1 MQRRRLAAIATL
13 PMAGFLLLAFPAVA
27 AASIGVGIQV
37 GPVRLAG
44 IAHAGQTYDL
54 PPVYVV
60 NTGTQ
65 DETVRLDVKRLSKGD
80 GFDVPKSWFQP
91 TRTDVH
97 LDANQSTTID
107 VKLVVPADA
116 RPGRYFSD
124 VVAHGSAS
132 IEAGQATLGV
142 AAATK
147 LQFTVG
153 KAVPAGFWSSLPT
166 IPLAVA
172 AAVILLGG
180 GAFLVARRSGFRIRV
195 ERTAAYFPDDDDGDY
210 GLADSG
216 GGPS

>member
-1 MQRRRLAAIATL
+1 MQRQRLAAIATL
-13 PMAGFLLLAFPAVA
+13 PMAGFLLLAFPAAA

-60 NTGTQ
+60 NTGTEP
-65 DETVRLDVKRLSKGD
+65 ETVRLDVQRLSKGT
-80 GFDVPKSWFQP
+80 GRDVPKAWFRPGQ
-91 TRTDVH
+91 TDVH
-97 LDANQSTTID
+97 LDAKQSATIP
-107 VKLVVPADA
+107 VQLVVPAEA

-153 KAVPAGFWSSLPT
+153 KAVPVGFWSRLQS
-166 IPLAVA
+166 PLAWAGGIIVLA
-172 AAVILLGG
+172 GG
-180 GAFLVARRSGFRIRV
+180 GFLLARRSGFRLRL
-195 ERTAAYFPDDDDGDY
+195 ERTPGGY
-210 GLADSG
+210 GPADPG
-216 GGPS
+216 GGPQ

>member
-1 MQRRRLAAIATL
+1 MQRRRLAAIAAL
-13 PMAGFLLLAFPAVA
+13 PMAGFLLLAFPAAA

-60 NTGTQ
+60 NTGTEP
-65 DETVRLDVKRLSKGD
+65 ETVRLDVQRLSKGT
-80 GFDVPKSWFQP
+80 GRDVPKAWFKPGQ
-91 TRTDVH
+91 TDVH
-97 LDANQSTTID
+97 LDARQSATIP
-107 VKLVVPADA
+107 VQLVVPADA
-116 RPGRYFSD
+116 KLGPYFSD

-153 KAVPAGFWSSLPT
+153 KAVPAGFWSRLPS
-166 IPLAVA
+166 PLAWAGVVIVLA
-172 AAVILLGG
+172 GGGILL
-180 GAFLVARRSGFRIRV
+180 ARRSGFRLRL
-195 ERTAAYFPDDDDGDY
+195 ERTPGGY
-210 GLADSG
+210 GSADREG
-216 GGPS
+216 GSQ

>member
-13 PMAGFLLLAFPAVA
+13 PMAGFLLLAFPAAA

-60 NTGTQ
+60 NTGTEP
-65 DETVRLDVKRLSKGD
+65 ETVRLEVQRLSRGT
-80 GFDVPKSWFQP
+80 GRDVPKSWFKPGQ
-91 TRTDVH
+91 TDVH
-97 LDANQSTTID
+97 LDPKQSATIP
-107 VKLVVPADA
+107 VQLVVPADA
-116 RPGRYFSD
+116 TLGPYFSD

-132 IEAGQATLGV
+132 IEAGQTTLGV

-153 KAVPAGFWSSLPT
+153 KAVPAGFWSSLPS
-166 IPLAVA
+166 PLVWA
-172 AAVILLGG
+172 GG
-180 GAFLVARRSGFRIRV
+180 IIVLAGWGFWLARRAGFRLRL
-195 ERTAAYFPDDDDGDY
+195 ERTPGGY
-210 GLADSG
+210 GPADRG
-216 GGPS
+216 GGPQ

>member
-13 PMAGFLLLAFPAVA
+13 PMAGFLLLAFPAAA

-60 NTGTQ
+60 NTGTEP
-65 DETVRLDVKRLSKGD
+65 ETVRLEVQRLSKGT
-80 GFDVPKSWFQP
+80 GRDVPKSWFKPGQ
-91 TRTDVH
+91 TDVH
-97 LDANQSTTID
+97 LDPKQSATIP
-107 VKLVVPADA
+107 VQLVVPAGA
-116 RPGRYFSD
+116 TPGPYFSD

-153 KAVPAGFWSSLPT
+153 KAVPAGFWSRLPS
-166 IPLAVA
+166 PLAWAGGIIVLA
-172 AAVILLGG
+172 GG
-180 GAFLVARRSGFRIRV
+180 GLWLARRSGWRLRV
-195 ERTAAYFPDDDDGDY
+195 ERSPGGY
-210 GLADSG
+210 GPADRG
-216 GGPS
+216 GGPQ

>member
-13 PMAGFLLLAFPAVA
+13 PMAGFLLLAFPLGAAASTAA

-44 IAHAGQTYDL
+44 IAHAGRAYDL

-60 NTGTQ
+60 NTGTEP
-65 DETVRLDVKRLSKGD
+65 ETVRLEVQRLSRGT
-80 GFDVPKSWFQP
+80 GHDVPKAWFQP
-91 TRTDVH
+91 AETDVK
-97 LDANQSTTID
+97 LDARQSATIE

-116 RPGRYFSD
+116 TPGPYFSD

-132 IEAGQATLGV
+132 IEAGQASLGV

-153 KAVPAGFWSSLPT
+153 KALPAGFWSRLPAPVYWAGGA
-166 IPLAVA
+166 IVLAGGA
-172 AAVILLGG
+172 ILL
-180 GAFLVARRSGFRIRV
+180 ARRSGLRLRV
-195 ERTAAYFPDDDDGDY
+195 ERSPGGYWPDEPGGD
-210 GLADSG
+210 S
-216 GGPS
+216 P

>member
-13 PMAGFLLLAFPAVA
+13 PMAGFLLLAFPAAA

-60 NTGTQ
+60 NTGTEP
-65 DETVRLDVKRLSKGD
+65 ETVRLEVQRLSRGT
-80 GFDVPKSWFQP
+80 GRDVPKSWFKPGQ
-91 TRTDVH
+91 TDVH
-97 LDANQSTTID
+97 LDPKQSATIP
-107 VKLVVPADA
+107 VQLVVPADA
-116 RPGRYFSD
+116 TLGPYFSD

-132 IEAGQATLGV
+132 IVGGQATLGV

-153 KAVPAGFWSSLPT
+153 KAVPAGFWSSLPS
-166 IPLAVA
+166 PLVWAGGIIVLA
-172 AAVILLGG
+172 GG
-180 GAFLVARRSGFRIRV
+180 GFWLARRAGFRLRL
-195 ERTAAYFPDDDDGDY
+195 ERTPGGY
-210 GLADSG
+210 GPADRG
-216 GGPS
+216 GGPQ

>member
-13 PMAGFLLLAFPAVA
+13 PMAGFLLLAFPAAA

-60 NTGTQ
+60 NTGTEP
-65 DETVRLDVKRLSKGD
+65 ETVRLEVQRLSKGT
-80 GFDVPKSWFQP
+80 GRDVPKSWFKPGQ
-91 TRTDVH
+91 TDVH
-97 LDANQSTTID
+97 LDAKQSATIP
-107 VKLVVPADA
+107 VQIVVPADA
-116 RPGRYFSD
+116 TPGPYFSD

-147 LQFTVG
+147 LKFTVG
-153 KAVPAGFWSSLPT
+153 KAVPAGFWSRLPS
-166 IPLAVA
+166 PLAWAGGIIVLA
-172 AAVILLGG
+172 GG
-180 GAFLVARRSGFRIRV
+180 GLWLARRSGWRLRV
-195 ERTAAYFPDDDDGDY
+195 ERSPGGY
-210 GLADSG
+210 GPADRG
-216 GGPS
+216 GGPQ

>member
-13 PMAGFLLLAFPAVA
+13 PMAGFLLLAFPAAA

-60 NTGTQ
+60 NTGTEP
-65 DETVRLDVKRLSKGD
+65 ETVRLDVQRLSKGT
-80 GFDVPKSWFQP
+80 GRDVPRAWFKPGQ
-91 TRTDVH
+91 TDVH
-97 LDANQSTTID
+97 LDPKQSATIP
-107 VKLVVPADA
+107 VQLVVPADA
-116 RPGRYFSD
+116 TLGPYFSD

-132 IEAGQATLGV
+132 IQAGQTTLGV

-153 KAVPAGFWSSLPT
+153 KAVPAGFWSSLPS
-166 IPLAVA
+166 PLVWAGGIIVLA
-172 AAVILLGG
+172 GG
-180 GAFLVARRSGFRIRV
+180 GFWLARRAGFRLRL
-195 ERTAAYFPDDDDGDY
+195 ERTPGGY
-210 GLADSG
+210 GPADRG
-216 GGPS
+216 GGPQ

>member
-13 PMAGFLLLAFPAVA
+13 PMAGFLLLAFPAAA

-60 NTGTQ
+60 NTGTEP
-65 DETVRLDVKRLSKGD
+65 ETVRLEVQRLSRGT
-80 GFDVPKSWFQP
+80 GRDVPKSWFKPGQ
-91 TRTDVH
+91 TDVH
-97 LDANQSTTID
+97 LDPKQSATIP
-107 VKLVVPADA
+107 VQLVVPADA
-116 RPGRYFSD
+116 TLGPYFSD

-153 KAVPAGFWSSLPT
+153 KAVPAGFWSSLP
-166 IPLAVA
+166 
-172 AAVILLGG
+172 
-180 GAFLVARRSGFRIRV
+180 S
-195 ERTAAYFPDDDDGDY
+195 
-210 GLADSG
+210 
-216 GGPS
+216 GPSR

>member
-1 MQRRRLAAIATL
+1 MQRRRLAAIVTL
-13 PMAGFLLLAFPAVA
+13 PMAGFLLLAFPAAA

-60 NTGTQ
+60 NTGTEP
-65 DETVRLDVKRLSKGD
+65 ETVSLEVKRLSKGT
-80 GFDVPKSWFQP
+80 GRDVPTSWFKPGQS
-91 TRTDVH
+91 DVH
-97 LDANQSTTID
+97 LDAKESATIP
-107 VKLVVPADA
+107 VQLVVPADA
-116 RPGRYFSD
+116 KPGRYFSD

-153 KAVPAGFWSSLPT
+153 KAVPAGFWSSLAA
-166 IPLAVA
+166 PLAWA
-172 AAVILLGG
+172 GGVIVLAG
-180 GAFLVARRSGFRIRV
+180 GAFLLARRSGLRLRLD
-195 ERTAAYFPDDDDGDY
+195 RTSGGY
-210 GLADSG
+210 GPADPG
-216 GGPS
+216 GGPQ

>member
-27 AASIGVGIQV
+27 SAITAGANSIGVGIQV

-60 NTGTQ
+60 NTGTEP
-65 DETVRLDVKRLSKGD
+65 ETVRLDVQRLSKGA
-80 GFDVPKSWFQP
+80 GRDVPKSWFKPGQ
-91 TRTDVH
+91 TDVH
-97 LDANQSTTID
+97 LDARQSATIP
-107 VKLVVPADA
+107 VQLVVPADA
-116 RPGRYFSD
+116 KPGPYFSD

-132 IEAGQATLGV
+132 IEAGAASLGV

-153 KAVPAGFWSSLPT
+153 KAVPAGFWSRLSS
-166 IPLAVA
+166 PLAWA
-172 AAVILLGG
+172 GGVIVLAG
-180 GAFLVARRSGFRIRV
+180 GAFLLARRSGFRLRL
-195 ERTAAYFPDDDDGDY
+195 ERTPG
-210 GLADSG
+210 GNGPADPG
-216 GGPS
+216 GGPQ

>member
-1 MQRRRLAAIATL
+1 MQRQRLAAIATL
-13 PMAGFLLLAFPAVA
+13 PMAGFLLLAFPAAA

-60 NTGTQ
+60 NTGTEP
-65 DETVRLDVKRLSKGD
+65 ETVRLDVQRLSKGT
-80 GFDVPKSWFQP
+80 GRDVPKAWFRPGQS
-91 TRTDVH
+91 DVH
-97 LDANQSTTID
+97 LDAKQSATIP
-107 VKLVVPADA
+107 VQLVVPAEA

-153 KAVPAGFWSSLPT
+153 KAVPAGFWSRLPS
-166 IPLAVA
+166 PLAWA
-172 AAVILLGG
+172 GGVIVLAG
-180 GAFLVARRSGFRIRV
+180 GAFLLARRSGFRLRV
-195 ERTAAYFPDDDDGDY
+195 ERTPG
-210 GLADSG
+210 GHGPADPG
-216 GGPS
+216 GGPQ

>member
-1 MQRRRLAAIATL
+1 MQRRRLAAIAAL
-13 PMAGFLLLAFPAVA
+13 PMAGFLLLAFPAAA

-60 NTGTQ
+60 NTGTEP
-65 DETVRLDVKRLSKGD
+65 ETVRLEVQRLSRGT
-80 GFDVPKSWFQP
+80 GRDVPKSWFKPGQ
-91 TRTDVH
+91 TDVH
-97 LDANQSTTID
+97 LDPKQSATIP
-107 VKLVVPADA
+107 VQLVVPADA
-116 RPGRYFSD
+116 TLGPYFSD

-153 KAVPAGFWSSLPT
+153 KAVPAGFWSSLPS
-166 IPLAVA
+166 PLVWAGGIIVLA
-172 AAVILLGG
+172 GG
-180 GAFLVARRSGFRIRV
+180 GFWLARRAGFRLRL
-195 ERTAAYFPDDDDGDY
+195 ERTPGGY
-210 GLADSG
+210 GPADRG
-216 GGPS
+216 GGPQ

>member
-1 MQRRRLAAIATL
+1 MQRRRLAAFVTL

-60 NTGTQ
+60 NTGTES
-65 DETVRLDVKRLSKGD
+65 ETVRLDVQRLSEGD
-80 GFDVPKSWFQP
+80 GLDVPRSWFQP
-91 TRTDVH
+91 AQTDVH
-97 LDANQSTTID
+97 LDAHQSATMD
-107 VKLVVPADA
+107 VKLVVPAEA
-116 RPGRYFSD
+116 KPGRYFSD

-132 IEAGQATLGV
+132 IEAGQASLGV

-153 KAVPAGFWSSLPT
+153 KALPAGFWSSLPV

-172 AAVILLGG
+172 AGIIVLAGAVLL
-180 GAFLVARRSGFRIRV
+180 ARRSGFRIRV
-195 ERTAAYFPDDDDGDY
+195 ERSYGGYFPDDDDYDY
-210 GLADSG
+210 GPADPE
-216 GGPS
+216 GGPP

>member
-13 PMAGFLLLAFPAVA
+13 PMAGFLLLAFPAAA

-60 NTGTQ
+60 NTGTEP
-65 DETVRLDVKRLSKGD
+65 ETVRLEVQRLSKGT
-80 GFDVPKSWFQP
+80 GRDVPKSWFKPGQ
-91 TRTDVH
+91 TDVH
-97 LDANQSTTID
+97 LDPKQSATIP
-107 VKLVVPADA
+107 VQLVVPAGA
-116 RPGRYFSD
+116 RPGPYFSD

-153 KAVPAGFWSSLPT
+153 KAVPAGFWSRLPS
-166 IPLAVA
+166 PLAWAGGIIVLA
-172 AAVILLGG
+172 GG
-180 GAFLVARRSGFRIRV
+180 GLWLARRSGWRLRV
-195 ERTAAYFPDDDDGDY
+195 ERSPGGY
-210 GLADSG
+210 GPADRE
-216 GGPS
+216 GGPQ

>member
-1 MQRRRLAAIATL
+1 MQRRRLAAIVTL
-13 PMAGFLLLAFPAVA
+13 PMAGFLLLAFPAAA

-60 NTGTQ
+60 NTGTEP
-65 DETVRLDVKRLSKGD
+65 ETVSLEVKRLSKGT
-80 GFDVPKSWFQP
+80 GRDVPKSWFKPGQS
-91 TRTDVH
+91 DVH
-97 LDANQSTTID
+97 LDAKQSATIP
-107 VKLVVPADA
+107 VQLVVPADA
-116 RPGRYFSD
+116 KPGRYFSD

-153 KAVPAGFWSSLPT
+153 KAVPAGFWSSLPA
-166 IPLAVA
+166 PLAWA
-172 AAVILLGG
+172 GGVIVLAG
-180 GAFLVARRSGFRIRV
+180 GAFLLARRSGLRLRLD
-195 ERTAAYFPDDDDGDY
+195 RTSGGY
-210 GLADSG
+210 GPADPG
-216 GGPS
+216 GGPQ

>member
-13 PMAGFLLLAFPAVA
+13 PMAGFLLLAFPAAA

-60 NTGTQ
+60 NTGTEP
-65 DETVRLDVKRLSKGD
+65 ETVRLEVQRLSKGT
-80 GFDVPKSWFQP
+80 GRDVPKSWFKPGQ
-91 TRTDVH
+91 TDVH
-97 LDANQSTTID
+97 LDPKQSATIP
-107 VKLVVPADA
+107 VQLVVPAGA
-116 RPGRYFSD
+116 TPGPYFSD

-147 LQFTVG
+147 LKFTVG
-153 KAVPAGFWSSLPT
+153 KAVPAGFWSRLPS
-166 IPLAVA
+166 PLAWAGGIIVLA
-172 AAVILLGG
+172 GG
-180 GAFLVARRSGFRIRV
+180 GLWLARRSGWRLRV
-195 ERTAAYFPDDDDGDY
+195 ERSPGGY
-210 GLADSG
+210 GPADRG
-216 GGPS
+216 GGPQ

>member
-13 PMAGFLLLAFPAVA
+13 PMAGFLVLAFPAAA

-60 NTGTQ
+60 NTGTEP
-65 DETVRLDVKRLSKGD
+65 ETVRLEVQRLSRGT
-80 GFDVPKSWFQP
+80 GRDVPKSWFKPGQ
-91 TRTDVH
+91 TDVH
-97 LDANQSTTID
+97 LDPKQSATIP
-107 VKLVVPADA
+107 VQLVVPADA
-116 RPGRYFSD
+116 TLGPYFSD

-153 KAVPAGFWSSLPT
+153 KAVPAGFWSSLPS
-166 IPLAVA
+166 PLVWAGGIIVLA
-172 AAVILLGG
+172 GG
-180 GAFLVARRSGFRIRV
+180 GFWLARRAGFRLRL
-195 ERTAAYFPDDDDGDY
+195 ERTPGGY
-210 GLADSG
+210 GPADRG
-216 GGPS
+216 GGPQ

>member
-1 MQRRRLAAIATL
+1 
-13 PMAGFLLLAFPAVA
+13 MAVLLLLAFPAAA

-60 NTGTQ
+60 NTGTEP
-65 DETVRLDVKRLSKGD
+65 ETVRLDVQRLSKGK
-80 GFDVPKSWFQP
+80 GRDVPKAWFKPGQ
-91 TRTDVH
+91 TDVH
-97 LDANQSTTID
+97 LDAKQSATIP
-107 VKLVVPADA
+107 VQLVVPADA
-116 RPGRYFSD
+116 KPGPYFSD

-153 KAVPAGFWSSLPT
+153 KAVPAGFWSRLAP
-166 IPLAVA
+166 PLVWAGIIVLA
-172 AAVILLGG
+172 GAGILL
-180 GAFLVARRSGFRIRV
+180 ARRSGFRLRL
-195 ERTAAYFPDDDDGDY
+195 ERTPGGY
-210 GLADSG
+210 GSADRG
-216 GGPS
+216 GGSQ

>member
-27 AASIGVGIQV
+27 SAITAGANSIGVGIQV

-60 NTGTQ
+60 NTGTEP
-65 DETVRLDVKRLSKGD
+65 ETVRLDVQRLSKGE
-80 GFDVPKSWFQP
+80 GRDVPKSWFKPGQ
-91 TRTDVH
+91 TDVH
-97 LDANQSTTID
+97 LDARQSATIP
-107 VKLVVPADA
+107 VQLVVPADA
-116 RPGRYFSD
+116 KPGPYFSD

-132 IEAGQATLGV
+132 IEAGAASLGV

-153 KAVPAGFWSSLPT
+153 KAVPAGFWSRLSS
-166 IPLAVA
+166 PLAWA
-172 AAVILLGG
+172 GGVIVLAG
-180 GAFLVARRSGFRIRV
+180 GAFLLVRRSGFWLRL
-195 ERTAAYFPDDDDGDY
+195 ERTPGGY
-210 GLADSG
+210 GPADPG
-216 GGPS
+216 GGPQ